1 MKKIIGLLLV
11 FIATQNVM
19 AQKEDQYLLAWCSS
33 KEIREVK
40 LGCLSEAPMVVS
52 MENGEMKLMAYKI
65 AFINANNERLVLS
78 FDNNRIHAELAEKA
92 KAFRPVRIEMY
103 DVIISD
109 KESTL
114 LLEKKFS
121 YPFSF

>member
-1 MKKIIGLLLV
+1 
-11 FIATQNVM
+11 
-19 AQKEDQYLLAWCSS
+19 
-33 KEIREVK
+33 
-40 LGCLSEAPMVVS
+40 
-52 MENGEMKLMAYKI
+52 MKLMAYKI